1 VQTGGRA
8 DEHVPHADNPRV
20 AAGSI
25 ASLTRV
31 LAALCGAVALAAA
44 AQEWRYDGA
53 ELAQFAADYEKLRD
67 AGGGTLD
74 PSLSARVGYF
84 TGFVLGVARANADR
98 GWYCLPDTLQ
108 AGQMWDAVA
117 QFLRTYPS
125 LAQAKP
131 STLVNG
137 ALAKSFPCSAAERA
151 ARKPA
156 GTTRPKPK
164 AQAKPAS

>member
-1 VQTGGRA
+1 
-8 DEHVPHADNPRV
+8 VPARP
-20 AAGSI
+20 I
-25 ASLTRV
+25 ASLTCV
-31 LAALCGAVALAAA
+31 LVVLGAAVAAPAA

-53 ELAQFAADYEKLRD
+53 ELAQFAADYERLRD

-98 GWYCLPDTLQ
+98 GWYCLPESLQ

-117 QFLRTYPS
+117 LFLRTYPT

-137 ALAKSFPCSAAERA
+137 ALAKSFPCSAADRA

-156 GTTRPKPK
+156 ESTRPGPK
-164 AQAKPAS
+164 ARAKPAP

>member
-1 VQTGGRA
+1 
-8 DEHVPHADNPRV
+8 V
-20 AAGSI
+20 AARPI
-25 ASLTRV
+25 
-31 LAALCGAVALAAA
+31 AALTCVLVVLSAAVAAPAA

-53 ELAQFAADYEKLRD
+53 ELAQFAADYERLRD

-98 GWYCLPDTLQ
+98 GWYCLPESLQ

-117 QFLRTYPS
+117 LFLRTYPT

-137 ALAKSFPCSAAERA
+137 ALAKSFPCSAADRA

-156 GTTRPKPK
+156 ESTRPGPK
-164 AQAKPAS
+164 ARAKPAP

>member
-1 VQTGGRA
+1 
-8 DEHVPHADNPRV
+8 V
-20 AAGSI
+20 AARLTV
-25 ASLTRV
+25 SLTRV
-31 LAALCGAVALAAA
+31 LVALFAAA
-44 AQEWRYDGA
+44 AQPVVAQEWRYDGT
-53 ELAQFAADYEKLRD
+53 ELAQFAADYERLRD

-98 GWYCLPDTLQ
+98 GWYCLPESLQ

-117 QFLRTYPS
+117 LFLRTYPT

-137 ALAKSFPCSAAERA
+137 ALAKSFPCSAADRA
-151 ARKPA
+151 AKKPA
-156 GTTRPKPK
+156 EKPRPRPK
-164 AQAKPAS
+164 AQAKPAT

>member
-1 VQTGGRA
+1 MPAR
-8 DEHVPHADNPRV
+8 P
-20 AAGSI
+20 I
-25 ASLTRV
+25 ASLTCV
-31 LAALCGAVALAAA
+31 LVVLGAAVAAPAA

-53 ELAQFAADYEKLRD
+53 ELAQFAADYERLRD

-98 GWYCLPDTLQ
+98 GWYCLPESLQ

-117 QFLRTYPS
+117 LFLRTYPT

-137 ALAKSFPCSAAERA
+137 ALAKSFPCSAADRA

-156 GTTRPKPK
+156 ESTRPGPK
-164 AQAKPAS
+164 ARAKPAP

>member
-1 VQTGGRA
+1 M
-8 DEHVPHADNPRV
+8 
-20 AAGSI
+20 AARLI
-25 ASLTRV
+25 VSLRRV
-31 LAALCGAVALAAA
+31 LVALLAAA
-44 AQEWRYDGA
+44 ALSAVAQEWRYDGT
-53 ELAQFAADYEKLRD
+53 ELAQFAADYERLRD

-98 GWYCLPDTLQ
+98 GWYCLPESLQ

-117 QFLRTYPS
+117 LFLRTYPT

-137 ALAKSFPCSAAERA
+137 ALAKSFPCSAADRA
-151 ARKPA
+151 AKKPA
-156 GTTRPKPK
+156 EQPRPRPK
-164 AQAKPAS
+164 AQAKPAT

>member
-1 VQTGGRA
+1 M
-8 DEHVPHADNPRV
+8 
-20 AAGSI
+20 AARPI
-25 ASLTRV
+25 ASPSRV
-31 LAALCGAVALAAA
+31 LVALCAAAALSAA

-53 ELAQFAADYEKLRD
+53 ELAQFAADYERLRD

-74 PSLSARVGYF
+74 PSLSARVGYY

-98 GWYCLPDTLQ
+98 GWYCLPESLQ

-117 QFLRTYPS
+117 LFLRTYPT

-137 ALAKSFPCSAAERA
+137 ALAKSFPCSEAERA

-156 GTTRPKPK
+156 EKARPRPKAP
-164 AQAKPAS
+164 AKPAS